1 MSHGEVAMVLPRT
14 AISAFLRSGIDRG
27 RAPLIAGAVLTLGSA
42 GIAAITF
49 GPPHAV
55 IPKKALE
62 TPLATALAGSSTEL
76 AAVHSPVEAR
86 PQPDSDELSRYRT
99 RFLMNTGGQV
109 RPFGGLS
116 R

>member
-1 MSHGEVAMVLPRT
+1 MALPRT

-27 RAPLIAGAVLTLGSA
+27 RAPLVAGAVLALGGA
-42 GIAAITF
+42 GIAAITL

-55 IPKKALE
+55 APKKAVGMSH
-62 TPLATALAGSSTEL
+62 ATALAGSSTEL

-86 PQPDSDELSRYRT
+86 PQPGSDELSRYRT
-99 RFLMNTGGQV
+99 RFLMNSSGRV

>member
-1 MSHGEVAMVLPRT
+1 MVLPHT

-27 RAPLIAGAVLTLGSA
+27 RAPLVAGAVLTLGGA
-42 GIAAITF
+42 GIAAITL
-49 GPPHAV
+49 GPPGAV
-55 IPKKALE
+55 APKKAVGMSH
-62 TPLATALAGSSTEL
+62 AAALAGSTTEL

-86 PQPDSDELSRYRT
+86 SQPTSNELSRYRM
-99 RFLMNTGGQV
+99 RFLMNSSGRV